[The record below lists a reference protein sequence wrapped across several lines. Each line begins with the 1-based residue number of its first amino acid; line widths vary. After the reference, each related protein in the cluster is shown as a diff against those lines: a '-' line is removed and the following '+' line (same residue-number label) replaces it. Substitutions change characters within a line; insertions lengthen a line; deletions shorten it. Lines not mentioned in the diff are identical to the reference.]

1 MNSKTGRAIALLAVT
16 AALTTTTV
24 FADNAFEFK
33 GYTRAGVLYNSSLKY
48 VDGVDKEHVG
58 RLGNESDLYVEAE
71 LIKSVKAGQTWSK
84 YHLLMAGGTT
94 NFPTWDDAASG
105 LHIRNAFVEIGG
117 AEFAPSATFWVGK
130 RFYGRDDIHITD
142 VYWRDMSGTG
152 AGVQGLVDGAL
163 DIAIINGNSIGN
175 YEGRNTNANID
186 VRYRTEMGLEFEGV
200 LGLRGDASKINAG
213 SEDMNFQLGVIY
225 SMSNFFGIGAGFSR
239 TALQFGVNTQSWALG
254 KCEWND
260 GAPDGDNSLRFVS
273 YGVTEMGDWQIMP
286 EVVFE
291 MDMPDDSNLDNTWNA
306 SLGVRPVLVINNN
319 FALAFE
325 GAVGLYKEN
334 DDKTGKNK
342 DTTTRYKFTVAPTLK
357 VDTTGFWNRPELRAF
372 VSFVGQDKDL
382 GKLSADGKDE
392 TEVRFGFQAET
403 WF

>member
-1 MNSKTGRAIALLAVT
+1 MKKIMNSKTGRAIALLAVT

-24 FADNAFEFK
+24 LADNAFEFK

-163 DIAIINGNSIGN
+163 DIALINGNPAGN
-175 YEGRNTNANID
+175 YEVRNTNANID

-200 LGLRGDASKINAG
+200 LGLRGDASKINP
-213 SEDMNFQLGVIY
+213 SNEDMNFQLGVIY

-254 KCEWND
+254 KCEWNG

-291 MDMPDDSNLDNTWNA
+291 MDMPDDSNADNTWNA
-306 SLGVRPVLVINNN
+306 SLGVRPMLVINNN

-325 GAVGLYKEN
+325 GALGLFN
-334 DDKTGKNK
+334 DGD
-342 DTTTRYKFTVAPTLK
+342 DTTTKYKFTVAPTLK
-357 VDTTGFWNRPELRAF
+357 VDSTGFWNRPELRAF

-382 GKLSADGKDE
+382 GKISADGKDE